1 MKNNFYCYFNN
12 LTGNKEGI
20 TVTNIQ
26 NGRGYVYFEDL
37 KISLLVKTDSPVFL
51 RKGYK
56 LRVEFLNR
64 DKKNPDSISLTSERV
79 NKNLKKIRSE
89 KYPLNLRDRLFEL
102 LYPNQRILELE
113 VRIQK
118 LEEIIKQLDK
128 KEKEGENYGEMES
141 RSCTR

>member
-51 RKGYK
+51 RKGNK

-64 DKKNPDSISLTSERV
+64 DKKNPDSISLTSEQV
-79 NKNLKKIRSE
+79 NKNLKKIGSE
-89 KYPLNLRDRLFEL
+89 KYPFNLRDRLFEL
-102 LYPNQRILELE
+102 LYPNQRLLELE

>member
-51 RKGYK
+51 RKGNK

-64 DKKNPDSISLTSERV
+64 DKKNPDSISLTSEQV
-79 NKNLKKIRSE
+79 NKNLKKIGSE
-89 KYPLNLRDRLFEL
+89 KYPFNLRDRLFEL
-102 LYPNQRILELE
+102 LYPNQRLLELE

-118 LEEIIKQLDK
+118 LEEIIKQHILK
-128 KEKEGENYGEMES
+128 SKFQSISHFINY
-141 RSCTR
+141 

>member
-64 DKKNPDSISLTSERV
+64 DKKNPDSISLTSEQV
-79 NKNLKKIRSE
+79 NKNLKKISSE